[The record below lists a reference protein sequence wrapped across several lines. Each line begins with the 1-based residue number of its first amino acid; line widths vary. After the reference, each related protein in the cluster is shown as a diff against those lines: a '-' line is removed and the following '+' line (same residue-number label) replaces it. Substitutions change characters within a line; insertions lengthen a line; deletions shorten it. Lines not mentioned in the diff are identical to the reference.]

1 MSAIYIKFVLL
12 IIILLPDFLFVY
24 LFRKYFELKIN
35 KIAYLTTTWISQRQ
49 HKYNKIHNFFSANL
63 VKDEGEVSGK
73 IVIKSK
79 NSQFKVQ
86 IPYRAFLVRG
96 SLVVNNTATQFHLK
110 SKTSTGIQR
119 NLTVRLRFFLFY
131 LNCSAPLGYF

>member
-1 MSAIYIKFVLL
+1 M
-12 IIILLPDFLFVY
+12 
-24 LFRKYFELKIN
+24 
-35 KIAYLTTTWISQRQ
+35 
-49 HKYNKIHNFFSANL
+49 
-63 VKDEGEVSGK
+63 KDEGEVSGK

-119 NLTVRLRFFLFY
+119 NLTVRPSFFIGFEHQCTTGV
-131 LNCSAPLGYF
+131 NTVNP